1 MDFATFSNFIL
12 DNTHQTYK
20 LQLVLDDVENF
31 LKEYGI
37 SVSTSTDTGTNLLI
51 VKMTLQT
58 GMVTG
63 NFSRRGKILS
73 DIRDD
78 KERLA
83 NTLIL
88 IAVIIRTSEH
98 LSIFIN
104 NPMIDE
110 YIFKRLKTDKC
121 PYLLKK

>member
-12 DNTHQTYK
+12 DNTHQTHK

-83 NTLIL
+83 NTLLL

-110 YIFKRLKTDKC
+110 YIFKRLK
-121 PYLLKK
+121 PVRS